1 VPHTGSGERRGVD
14 QQEERYNLGVR
25 RVTLILLLAA
35 TAAATSGTIGRAA
48 ATRVRCPTDVTARSV
63 RPATVDG
70 VIAAARRVVLDHITE
85 NNQGRITR
93 RTPANFPVLEVVQL
107 TGFPP
112 LPGSASLKRLA
123 IQRCG
128 KTAANWAWAVVFTD
142 TQSPVCCIREIVFV
156 VRVERGWRVF

>member
-1 VPHTGSGERRGVD
+1 MRRIA
-14 QQEERYNLGVR
+14 
-25 RVTLILLLAA
+25 VTALIAA
-35 TAAATSGTIGRAA
+35 TVASTAGTAGHSAVSESS
-48 ATRVRCPTDVTARSV
+48 RVRCPTDVTARTV

-85 NNQGRITR
+85 DNQGRITR
-93 RTPANFPVLEVVQL
+93 RTPASFPILEVVQL

-123 IQRCG
+123 IRRCG
-128 KTAANWAWAVVFTD
+128 TANAYWAWAVVFTD
-142 TQSPVCCIREIVFV
+142 TQSPVCCLREIVFV